1 MARQLP
7 INIVSA
13 HDVEMLSQ
21 AISRIAEGNLSSS
34 VPLMDGVLAPIS
46 RAVVDLRTNV
56 TTEIELLQRQRA
68 LLNATLNGLSDG
80 VMLFASRRL
89 TYANRAAS
97 EMFGLRD
104 PHVGLELDKLP
115 LPTSVATKVK
125 ALLASETSREV
136 NTEPDPAQRQYH
148 LSSAQLG
155 RTQRDGK
162 ATLIIAEDTTDRG
175 RVDAMRKDFVV
186 AASHELKTPASAIVL
201 LADTALMATQDGDV
215 AQAAEFVTQLRDEA
229 HALQRLV
236 ADLLDLSRF
245 EEKFDADAFAD
256 VRVAASNAIVSHRV
270 AAEAKGLDL
279 LVDFSEVGDV
289 DVFVK
294 MAPADL
300 AIALDNLVDN
310 AVAYTDEGSI
320 TISAEFVQ
328 SNVRIEVRDTGI
340 GIESDE
346 IERVFERFYRIDKS
360 RSKSSGGTGLGLAL
374 VKHAVSR
381 AGGTVR
387 LGSSPGRG
395 TTAAITLPRAT

>member
-7 INIVSA
+7 INIVSV
-13 HDVEMLSQ
+13 HDVEMLAGSI
-21 AISRIAEGNLSSS
+21 ARIAEGNLSSS
-34 VPLMDGVLAPIS
+34 VPLMEGPLAPIS
-46 RAVVDLRTNV
+46 RALVNLRTNV
-56 TTEIELLQRQRA
+56 TTEIELLQRQRE

-80 VMLFASRRL
+80 VMLFANRKL

-97 EMFGLRD
+97 ELFGLRD

-115 LPTSVATKVK
+115 LPASVATKVK
-125 ALLASETSREV
+125 SLLASETSREV

-155 RTQRDGK
+155 RTPQAGK

-175 RVDAMRKDFVV
+175 RVDVMRKDFVV

-256 VRVAASNAIVSHRV
+256 VRAAASNALVSHRV
-270 AAEAKGLDL
+270 AAEAKGIELRA
-279 LVDFSEVGDV
+279 DFSEVGDV

-310 AVAYTDEGSI
+310 AVAYTDEGSV
-320 TISAEFVQ
+320 TISVEFVQ
-328 SNVRIEVRDTGI
+328 SNVRIEVR
-340 GIESDE
+340 ESLL
-346 IERVFERFYRIDKS
+346 RKLL
-360 RSKSSGGTGLGLAL
+360 K
-374 VKHAVSR
+374 
-381 AGGTVR
+381 
-387 LGSSPGRG
+387 
-395 TTAAITLPRAT
+395 